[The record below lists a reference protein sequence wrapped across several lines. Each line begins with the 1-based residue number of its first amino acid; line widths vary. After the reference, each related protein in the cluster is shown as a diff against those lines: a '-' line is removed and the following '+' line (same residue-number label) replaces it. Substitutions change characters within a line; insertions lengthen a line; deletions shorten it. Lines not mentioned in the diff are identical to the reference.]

1 MFSSQNYISYNE
13 VNLANYAHACFDK
26 AMAEIVSKAIT
37 TNLLL
42 QLIMNELILLKETL
56 LNGLIFFDSECDD
69 FHYFLSNLNF

>member
-26 AMAEIVSKAIT
+26 AMAEIISKVIT

-42 QLIMNELILLKETL
+42 QLIINKLILLDETL
-56 LNGLIFFDSECDD
+56 LDDSIFFW
-69 FHYFLSNLNF
+69 FIIGWNLLFSK

>member
-1 MFSSQNYISYNE
+1 LISSQKYISYNE

-42 QLIMNELILLKETL
+42 QLIMNILILLVGTL
-56 LNGLIFFDSECDD
+56 LDKEIFFS
-69 FHYFLSNLNF
+69 FIVWVV

>member
-1 MFSSQNYISYNE
+1 LVSSQNSISFNE

-42 QLIMNELILLKETL
+42 QLIMNELILLKEIL
-56 LNGLIFFDSECDD
+56 LDDTIFFL
-69 FHYFLSNLNF
+69 FIM

>member
-1 MFSSQNYISYNE
+1 LFSSQNYISYNE
-13 VNLANYAHACFDK
+13 VNLANYAQACFDK

-56 LNGLIFFDSECDD
+56 LDGTIFFLLE
-69 FHYFLSNLNF
+69 LI

>member
-1 MFSSQNYISYNE
+1 LFSSQNYINYNE

-42 QLIMNELILLKETL
+42 QLIMNELILLKEIL
-56 LNGLIFFDSECDD
+56 LDDTIFFL
-69 FHYFLSNLNF
+69 FIMLWF

>member
-1 MFSSQNYISYNE
+1 LFSCQNYISNNE

-26 AMAEIVSKAIT
+26 AIAEIVSKAIT

-56 LNGLIFFDSECDD
+56 LDGTIFC
-69 FHYFLSNLNF
+69 

>member
-1 MFSSQNYISYNE
+1 LFSSLNYISYNE

-56 LNGLIFFDSECDD
+56 LNGTIFFL
-69 FHYFLSNLNF
+69 FII

>member
-42 QLIMNELILLKETL
+42 HLIMNELILLEGSL
-56 LNGLIFFDSECDD
+56 LDGEM
-69 FHYFLSNLNF
+69 FLWFIK